1 MAFWVSA
8 KLPATST
15 MLSETGDAGSGGDSA
30 KARTLNAIEPARPAT
45 TLRRVGVNVMAV
57 VSLLDVR
64 WARWR
69 LGALWLGLSRPFPE
83 WMAGRCAVQLRL
95 GLLIAARL
103 DEGLVLLVLE
113 NLDRLENAAQV
124 NTHRLDRALAVAR
137 AEPVDHGG
145 MLGHHGRMLAQ

>member
-1 MAFWVSA
+1 MSW
-8 KLPATST
+8 P
-15 MLSETGDAGSGGDSA
+15 LSPCW
-30 KARTLNAIEPARPAT
+30 I
-45 TLRRVGVNVMAV
+45 
-57 VSLLDVR
+57 VR

-145 MLGHHGRMLAQ
+145 MLGHHGRMLAQVGHGEIADAVHLRFRSGHEQPGGRMAGECEDEGVHFLVGAEKALVIAALL